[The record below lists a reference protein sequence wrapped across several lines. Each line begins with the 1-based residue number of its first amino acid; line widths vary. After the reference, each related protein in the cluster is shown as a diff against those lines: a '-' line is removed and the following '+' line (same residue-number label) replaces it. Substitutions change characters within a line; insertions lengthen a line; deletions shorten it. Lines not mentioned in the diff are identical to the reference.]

1 MSGHEISTMTCYL
14 GAHQYMPKAMNVIQ
28 MITIPTFGAKMNI
41 MSFCNEVLAESI
53 EGAAIMCKIHN
64 SNSIQT

>member
-1 MSGHEISTMTCYL
+1 
-14 GAHQYMPKAMNVIQ
+14 MPKAMNVIQ